1 MIDCEASSV
10 FYRKEGGETRCRG
23 GEMIDSEWISSM
35 LPFQGEERK
44 GKRPLQKGKGARG
57 ATLGSCIEGRS
68 EDEATQ
74 RWPTVGVEQHL
85 D

>member
-1 MIDCEASSV
+1 
-10 FYRKEGGETRCRG
+10 
-23 GEMIDSEWISSM
+23 MIDSEWISSM

-57 ATLGSCIEGRS
+57 ATLGSRIEGRS